1 MKSIVFSLLLVVVLF
16 SNCKKKEQPNRNTV
30 TFESTEIANFFKKYP
45 KLNAYQAQVTALY
58 TEEQH
63 QYIWFDEDGKIET
76 ADVLHDRINNIDE
89 EGIPTAV
96 PYKDIFNEHFEG
108 ADKLDLQTE
117 LFLTTYYVYYTTK
130 VNRGISELKS
140 KQLGWHLP
148 RKKLSYASYLDTL
161 LTDPKEITKSDHLIP
176 QYYKLKETLK
186 QYRAIEQKGGWRTIT
201 TGATFKA
208 LKLGD
213 SSAVVAQIRTRMF
226 LTKHLASDSKSTT
239 YDAELEKGILKYKAN
254 NGFEADATILPKHI
268 EAMNVPVS
276 LRIKTLIVNME
287 RCRWISPDITKSKAL
302 VVVNVPSYTLTYFR
316 DEKVVLT
323 SNVVVGT
330 DLHKTVIFS
339 GMMRYVVF
347 SPYWNVPKSIL
358 NKEILPGIEK
368 NKNYLANHN
377 MEWHE
382 GYVRQ
387 QPGPKNSLGLVKF
400 LFPNSNNIYLHDSPA
415 KGLYDKEDR
424 AFSHGCIRVAK
435 AKELANAIMKKDA
448 DWNPEKVAA
457 AMSKG
462 DESWY
467 TLKSKIPVYIGYF
480 TSWVDN
486 EGNVNFYDDVYKRD
500 NKLAKLLMSE

>member
-1 MKSIVFSLLLVVVLF
+1 MKSIVFSLLLVAVLF
-16 SNCKKKEQPNRNTV
+16 TNCKKKDQPNRNTA
-30 TFESTEIANFFKKYP
+30 TFESAEIASFFKKYP
-45 KLNAYQAQVTALY
+45 QLNAYQKQVTDLY
-58 TEEQH
+58 AEEQQH
-63 QYIWFDEDGKIET
+63 YIWFDEDGKIET

-96 PYKDIFNEHFEG
+96 PYKEIFNEQFE
-108 ADKLDLQTE
+108 DDKKLDLQTE

-140 KQLGWHLP
+140 KQLGWYLP

-161 LTDPKEITKSDHLIP
+161 LTDPKEITKSDNLIS
-176 QYYKLKETLK
+176 QYYKLKDALK
-186 QYRAIEQKGGWRTIT
+186 QYRAIEQKGGWKSIT
-201 TGATFKA
+201 TDAGFTS
-208 LKLGD
+208 LKPGD
-213 SSAVVAQIRTRMF
+213 ASPIVAQIRTRLY
-226 LTKHLASDSKSTT
+226 LTKHISSDSKSTT
-239 YDAELEKGILKYKAN
+239 YDGELEKGILKYKAN

-268 EAMNVPVS
+268 DAMNVPVS
-276 LRIKTLIVNME
+276 IRIKTLIVNME
-287 RCRWISPDITKSKAL
+287 RCRWVSPDVTKSKEL
-302 VVVNVPSYTLTYFR
+302 IVVNIPSYKLTYFR
-316 DEKVVLT
+316 DEKVFLT

-330 DLHKTVIFS
+330 ALNKTVIFS

-368 NKNYLANHN
+368 NKNYLANHD

-382 GYVRQ
+382 GNVRQ
-387 QPGPKNSLGLVKF
+387 KPGPKNSLGLVKF

-435 AKELANAIMKKDA
+435 AKELANAIMKNDA

>member
-1 MKSIVFSLLLVVVLF
+1 
-16 SNCKKKEQPNRNTV
+16 
-30 TFESTEIANFFKKYP
+30 
-45 KLNAYQAQVTALY
+45 
-58 TEEQH
+58 
-63 QYIWFDEDGKIET
+63 
-76 ADVLHDRINNIDE
+76 
-89 EGIPTAV
+89 
-96 PYKDIFNEHFEG
+96 
-108 ADKLDLQTE
+108 
-117 LFLTTYYVYYTTK
+117 
-130 VNRGISELKS
+130 
-140 KQLGWHLP
+140 
-148 RKKLSYASYLDTL
+148 
-161 LTDPKEITKSDHLIP
+161 
-176 QYYKLKETLK
+176 
-186 QYRAIEQKGGWRTIT
+186 
-201 TGATFKA
+201 
-208 LKLGD
+208 
-213 SSAVVAQIRTRMF
+213 
-226 LTKHLASDSKSTT
+226 
-239 YDAELEKGILKYKAN
+239 
-254 NGFEADATILPKHI
+254 
-268 EAMNVPVS
+268 
-276 LRIKTLIVNME
+276 
-287 RCRWISPDITKSKAL
+287 
-302 VVVNVPSYTLTYFR
+302 
-316 DEKVVLT
+316 
-323 SNVVVGT
+323 VGT

-368 NKNYLANHN
+368 NKNYLANHD

-387 QPGPKNSLGLVKF
+387 KPGPKNSLGLVKF

-435 AKELANAIMKKDA
+435 AKELANAIMKNDA

-500 NKLAKLLMSE
+500 PKLAKLLMTE